1 MTESSS
7 NSIVKSTV
15 FNRYRLLFAVLACV
29 ISVITLIGSIE
40 LSKEDPFISS
50 TMKLS
55 GSSDNGGKI
64 FKINCVGCHGISAQG
79 LLGPDLHSVKQR
91 LSQKKIINQ
100 IVKGR
105 TPPMPSFEIEPQS
118 MADLLAYLH
127 TLE

>member
-1 MTESSS
+1 M
-7 NSIVKSTV
+7 
-15 FNRYRLLFAVLACV
+15 
-29 ISVITLIGSIE
+29 IGSIE